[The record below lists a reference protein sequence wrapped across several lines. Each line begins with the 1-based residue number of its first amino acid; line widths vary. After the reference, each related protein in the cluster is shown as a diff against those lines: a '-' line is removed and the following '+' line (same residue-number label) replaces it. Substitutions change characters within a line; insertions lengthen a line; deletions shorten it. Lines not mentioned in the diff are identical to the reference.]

1 MSNLSRLVLD
11 LRRLSP
17 SFLDGRMID
26 EIYFLE
32 MIPALYMWQRVVNQ
46 SSLQMPTISP
56 YSPYFRHAR
65 LKPMSPMRPFNL
77 LNSRDRYLWT
87 DGVESVRF
95 LSNQDISTH
104 NVTDLFRDSTR
115 NKDTVL
121 LQ

>member
-77 LNSRDRYLWT
+77 LNSRDIYLWT